1 VIGTPVKDKIFK
13 TVILALLTLSILI
26 QVLVS
31 VWFYAKFKMIEN
43 RLSIFPVSAPV
54 SVDLKG
60 EIPELAEIH
69 GKIDKLA
76 QGLDKVLRARQESAV
91 SKRNTDTGFL
101 SEPVSKKARPRK
113 SARSAQVEVVEKI
126 SN

>member
-1 VIGTPVKDKIFK
+1 MIGTPVKDKIFK

-43 RLSIFPVSAPV
+43 RLSIFPV